1 MNIVSSQIL
10 QYCIV
15 IPLPKLDIRN
25 VLSITKARLVIDVEP
40 VSLSLNLC
48 QTLLDILVHET
59 PESVTSIGV
68 SGMPCFG
75 R

>member
-1 MNIVSSQIL
+1 MNIVSRRQIIH
-10 QYCIV
+10 YCIV
-15 IPLPKLDIRN
+15 IKLDIRN

-48 QTLLDILVHET
+48 LTLLDILVHET